1 VPRRSLQPL
10 AAAALLLLLP
20 LTGCR
25 SAKPA
30 PAPARSADALGAAR
44 FARIPK
50 IDFHA
55 HVVQPAALRRALEM
69 TKPWGVV
76 HYVNLSAG
84 PQPDSVNA
92 FVVAAQLAGGRMS
105 VFTNL
110 RWKEPHAGP
119 GYGARMVAGLEQ
131 ARREGA
137 VGVKISKGL
146 GLAYVDSRRQLVPVD
161 DPELDQ
167 VFEKAGALGLPVSIH
182 TGDPKAFWLPVG
194 PGNERFDELRVHPD
208 WSNHGEP
215 VPSWEELLAQL
226 ERRVARHPRTKIVG
240 VHFGNAPEEPARVAA
255 MLDKYPNYHIDT
267 AARVP
272 EIGRRSPAEM
282 RQFFIKY
289 QDRILFGTDLGVGLE
304 GEALMLGSTGEEPP
318 KAADVTR
325 FYDATFRYFETDD
338 RDFDHPT
345 PIQGRWK
352 ISGIKLPREV
362 LEKIYHRNAEKLLG
376 LKEVTW

>member
-1 VPRRSLQPL
+1 VPRRCFHRL

-20 LTGCR
+20 FAGCR
-25 SAKPA
+25 SRNPVPA
-30 PAPARSADALGAAR
+30 GSSGPSGAER

-50 IDFHA
+50 IDVHA

-84 PQPDSVNA
+84 PQPESVHA

-110 RWKEPHAGP
+110 RWKEPHLGP
-119 GYGARMVAGLEQ
+119 GYGARMAAGLEQ
-131 ARREGA
+131 ARQEGA
-137 VGVKISKGL
+137 VGVKVSKGL
-146 GLAYVDSRRQLVPVD
+146 GLAYVDQNRKLVPVD

-167 VFEKAGALGLPVSIH
+167 VFEKAGALGMPVLIH

-194 PGNERFDELRVHPD
+194 PGNERLDELKAHPD

-226 ERRVARHPRTKIVG
+226 ERRVARHPRTRFIG

-255 MLDKYPNYHIDT
+255 MLDKYPNYFIDT
-267 AARVP
+267 AARIP

-289 QDRILFGTDLGVGLE
+289 QNRILFGTDLGVGLE
-304 GEALMLGSTGEEPP
+304 PRALMLGSTGEEPP
-318 KAADVTR
+318 RPEDVAR
-325 FYDATFRYFETDD
+325 FYDATFRYFETAD

-345 PIQGRWK
+345 PIQGNWK
-352 ISGIKLPREV
+352 ISGINLPREV
-362 LEKIYHRNAEKLLG
+362 LEKIYHRNAENLLG
-376 LKEVTW
+376 IKEVKW